1 MQEAIE
7 LHLPPEQFEI
17 LKAAEESERE
27 ILARLVGKKIAR
39 KRLR

>member
-1 MQEAIE
+1 MWPAG
-7 LHLPPEQFEI
+7 
-17 LKAAEESERE
+17 ASAEESERE